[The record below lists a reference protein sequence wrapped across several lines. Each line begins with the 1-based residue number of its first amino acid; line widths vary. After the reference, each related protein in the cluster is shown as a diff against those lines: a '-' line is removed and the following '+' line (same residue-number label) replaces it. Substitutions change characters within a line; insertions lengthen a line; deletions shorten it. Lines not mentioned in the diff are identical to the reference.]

1 MTQATQE
8 YDEAQQLTALS
19 LRKYLDTT
27 DQLTHLSLP
36 ELSSLADEIA
46 RIVPAGNVPT
56 MISIGLANLRERVVP
71 VQESRRNLSLLMQG
85 MQTFIDKVK
94 YSALFGGPAA
104 ILAAYHMLLR
114 LSGKDPVKSF
124 PEGTWQF
131 YVEFGLREDTGWHAC
146 ETTGFQQALARE
158 SERLE
163 AADELAA
170 WIMAS
175 AWLLKH
181 YPDLLACE
189 WLERVRLRAI
199 GDAIGDPRLTERW
212 LKARPYTAPTDAL
225 EDTFIA
231 YRRQIFERFC
241 NQALD
246 GVRRDRRR
254 AYEQKWQDRTAA
266 AEREAALHA
275 YLQQMDIRAAL
286 MPSEYNDT
294 RTPIPPDQLQI
305 GVILR
310 KRYYLIPLDFAAEH
324 ARYIAAELLA
334 LKPTQPIATL
344 DRALRTARRREQ
356 ITLRRALPAAA
367 AQALEQ
373 LRRAPILINWDA
385 ARAEDRLSDIRSGQ
399 RGIGDHA
406 LTIFRTAESNVFDL
420 SHIFFDATNGMAI
433 AEILTGQATRFIR
446 LLAARHTQ
454 RGGKLNQAPASGTP
468 FTALTLETPNTL
480 SAARLKKIQRAP
492 EVSAETTLVR
502 LELVQDVRRS
512 LLKRSDKLRLTV
524 NDLLLL
530 YRSIYSPLYK
540 PAESIIHALAELSA
554 QREKDAQTA
563 AQLVSKALDAARQS
577 NPALLIPIDATSLSP
592 HERIFPTTF
601 RNPFTNLYEQH
612 QRTRYAFRMLEQRI
626 EGMNMAQLGAEAQA
640 MRLEYLGSLQKFGE
654 AMLAYKDVT
663 MKGESLSTST
673 IRLLGGLPPSVQRLL
688 DSLPSHFDMLN
699 DTIKGQEVFSNV
711 GQVAATSSLRRFNT
725 AKDDNE
731 KKTLAWGILTDAAG
745 MLHISLRDFRPH
757 VGVLIGIGRSD
768 LAQLM
773 AQDYLDKYAQ
783 GFNTFME
790 ELLYIARARTQG
802 D

>member
-1 MTQATQE
+1 MTQATQDYE
-8 YDEAQQLTALS
+8 EAQQLTALS

-85 MQTFIDKVK
+85 MQTFVDKVK

-146 ETTGFQQALARE
+146 ETTGFQQALGRE
-158 SERLE
+158 RTHLE

-212 LKARPYTAPTDAL
+212 LKTRPYTAPTDAL
-225 EDTFIA
+225 DDTFIA
-231 YRRQIFERFC
+231 YRRQMFERFC
-241 NQALD
+241 NQALE
-246 GVRRDRRR
+246 GLRRDRRR
-254 AYEQKWQDRTAA
+254 AYERKWQDRTAT
-266 AEREAALHA
+266 AEREAALQA

-286 MPSEYNDT
+286 TPSEYNDT

-310 KRYYLIPLDFAAEH
+310 KRYYLIPLNSAAEH

-334 LKPTQPIATL
+334 LKPTHPIATL

-356 ITLRRALPAAA
+356 PALRRLLPSET

-373 LRRAPILINWDA
+373 LRCAPILINWDA
-385 ARAEDRLSDIRSGQ
+385 ARPEDRLSDIRSGQ

-406 LTIFRTAESNVFDL
+406 LTIFRTPESSVFDL
-420 SHIFFDATNGMAI
+420 SHIFFDAANGMAI
-433 AEILTGQATRFIR
+433 AEILTGQVTRFIR

-454 RGGKLNQAPASGTP
+454 HGGKLNQAPASGAP
-468 FTALTLETPNTL
+468 FTPLTLETPNALTP
-480 SAARLKKIQRAP
+480 ARLKKVQRAP
-492 EVSAETTLVR
+492 EVSAETTLIR

-540 PAESIIHALAELSA
+540 PAKQIIHALAELSA

-563 AQLVSKALDAARQS
+563 AQLVSKALDTSRQA

-601 RNPFTNLYEQH
+601 RNPFTTLYEQH

-640 MRLEYLGSLQKFGE
+640 MRLEYFGSLQKFGE

-663 MKGESLSTST
+663 VKGESLSTST

-745 MLHISLRDFRPH
+745 VLHISLRDFRPH
-757 VGVLIGIGRSD
+757 VGALMGIGRGD

-773 AQDYLDKYAQ
+773 AQDYLDKYAM

-790 ELLYIARARTQG
+790 ELLYIARARAQG